1 MTRKAYL
8 CYNVSVYGE
17 VLKWLKRAVLKT
29 ASVRKGSVG
38 SNPTLSAIILPR
50 KSSCAMGFAQLLF
63 LCLLCVWV
71 LPCVY
76 GYFQEKTWVM
86 V

>member
-38 SNPTLSAIILPR
+38 SNPTLSAIFLQR

-63 LCLLCVWV
+63 CVCFALCRRYRFVGMCRYV
-71 LPCVY
+71 
-76 GYFQEKTWVM
+76 
-86 V
+86 